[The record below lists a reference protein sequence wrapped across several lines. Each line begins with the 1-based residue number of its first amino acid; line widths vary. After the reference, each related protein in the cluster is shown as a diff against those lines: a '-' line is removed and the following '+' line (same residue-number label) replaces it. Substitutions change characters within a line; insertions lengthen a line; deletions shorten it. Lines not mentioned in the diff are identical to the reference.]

1 MRTRNI
7 KINVFLNEDEKES
20 LMDKSKK
27 AQLSQSDFIR
37 NLIVEYYS
45 YQLKESDVE
54 NFNIVLL
61 KIVENLSILKH
72 QMDFLRYSDYS
83 NFISKQI
90 EELDKLLNKFHQ

>member
-7 KINVFLNEDEKES
+7 KINVFLNEDEKEL

-37 NLIVEYYS
+37 NLIVGYYS
-45 YQLKESDVE
+45 YQLKESDAE
-54 NFNIVLL
+54 NFNAVLL
-61 KIVENLSILKH
+61 RIVENLSILKH

-90 EELDKLLNKFHQ
+90 EELDKLLNKFQ

>member
-7 KINVFLNEDEKES
+7 KINVFLNEDEKKL

-27 AQLSQSDFIR
+27 AKLSQSDFIR
-37 NLIVEYYS
+37 NLIIGYYS
-45 YQLKESDVE
+45 YQLKESDAE
-54 NFNIVLL
+54 NFNAVLL
-61 KIVENLSILKH
+61 RIVENLSILKH

-90 EELDKLLNKFHQ
+90 EELDKLLNKFH